1 MIDLDLFRRPAFSGG
16 CIAVVFS
23 YAMLYGMFFAM
34 AFALVRG
41 YHDQPLAAGLRLT
54 IIPIALGIVAPFSGA
69 LYELHPRIVMVAGMT
84 VCLAAA
90 LVLATVLTGT
100 PASLPGV
107 MIALAAFGGGLGLFI
122 APNNSAVIS
131 AAPAE
136 RSGEAGGLLN
146 LMRMFGTGIG
156 VAAGSSVLSWR
167 LELTT
172 GVGERTVG
180 ATEQAL
186 LAAVGDV
193 LLMLGAFAVIAGTAS
208 QLRSGPPRPRRA
220 FVTVDQETPD
230 AAG

>member
-1 MIDLDLFRRPAFSGG
+1 
-16 CIAVVFS
+16 
-23 YAMLYGMFFAM
+23 MLYGMFFAM

-69 LYELHPRIVMVAGMT
+69 LYETAS
-84 VCLAAA
+84 AARDGRRDDGLPGGGA
-90 LVLATVLTGT
+90 RLATVLTGA
-100 PASLPGV
+100 PASLPDV

-131 AAPAE
+131 AAPADK
-136 RSGEAGGLLN
+136 SGEAGGLLN

-156 VAAGSSVLSWR
+156 VAAASSVLSWR

-193 LLMLGAFAVIAGTAS
+193 LLMLAAFAVIAGTAS

-220 FVTVDQETPD
+220 FVTVDQETRN